1 MNNILLYLTTVL
13 IWGTTWYA
21 IKLQLTEVPI
31 EWSLVFRFA
40 LAAALLFAYCL
51 ATGRKLKFP
60 LSDHK
65 TFITLGFFLF
75 SVNYYCSY
83 RGVELLTSGLVA
95 VVFSTLSIMNILNAA
110 IFLKRPLEPRVLGAA
125 LIGMGGIGLIFL
137 PELESFSLSDG
148 TIIGIGVTLFGTWM
162 ASLGNIVVASEK
174 ARALPLIRLN
184 AWGMFYGVIF
194 ITAYTLATGVPFA
207 FDTSAT
213 YLGALAYLSVF
224 GTIVAFLCFLT
235 LIKRIGA
242 ERAGYNAIGWPVVAL
257 LISTVLEG
265 YQWTTPALAGLV
277 MVLGGNVLVLRL
289 KAQTTPQAEAS
300 AAEEPV

>member
-1 MNNILLYLTTVL
+1 MKNIILYLTTVV

-40 LAAALLFAYCL
+40 LATSLLFAYCL

-83 RGVELLTSGLVA
+83 RGVEFLTSGLVA
-95 VVFSTLSIMNILNAA
+95 VVFSTLAIMNILNAA
-110 IFLKRPLEPRVLGAA
+110 IFLKRPLDPRVLGAA
-125 LIGMGGIGLIFL
+125 VIGMGGIGLIFW
-137 PELESFSLSDG
+137 PELETFSLADG
-148 TIIGIGVTLFGTWM
+148 TIIGIGITLFGTWM
-162 ASLGNIVVASEK
+162 ASLGQIVVASERAK
-174 ARALPLIRLN
+174 ALPLVRLN
-184 AWGMFYGVIF
+184 AWGMFYGVVF

-207 FDTSAT
+207 FDTSPV
-213 YLGALAYLSVF
+213 YLGSLAYLAVF
-224 GTIVAFLCFLT
+224 GTIVAFLCFLS
-235 LIKRIGA
+235 LIKSIGA

-265 YQWTTPALAGLV
+265 YEWTTPALAGLV

-289 KAQTTPQAEAS
+289 KAQSVPQTEATPAE
-300 AAEEPV
+300 